1 MADRRGAS
9 VNEGASVSRGAPHPQ
24 GAPDSNGGGDAPS
37 AADSPGAANPQGA
50 AITRGAANPRGAADS
65 RGAAWGWYALALS
78 VLVADQ
84 ASKALASKELLYAV
98 PQKVF
103 FWLNMTLHHNQGAAF
118 SFLSDAGG
126 WQRWFF
132 AVLAVAVSATLVV
145 WLRQLTQQQRWLALG
160 LSLVLGGAI
169 GNLVDRL
176 RLGYVVDFISVHYDT
191 WYFPT
196 FNIADA
202 AISVGAALIV
212 IDSIWPQGQ
221 SDDSKSAVETGDG
234 K

>member
-1 MADRRGAS
+1 MADSQGAS
-9 VNEGASVSRGAPHPQ
+9 LNEDASESRGAPDHRVT
-24 GAPDSNGGGDAPS
+24 PDSGGT
-37 AADSPGAANPQGA
+37 PGA
-50 AITRGAANPRGAADS
+50 RGAT
-65 RGAAWGWYALALS
+65 WGWYALALS
-78 VLVADQ
+78 VLIADQ
-84 ASKALASKELLYAV
+84 ATKALASKELLYAV
-98 PQKVF
+98 PQEVF

-196 FNIADA
+196 FNVADA

-221 SDDSKSAVETGDG
+221 SDGSEPAVETGDG

>member
-1 MADRRGAS
+1 MADTQGAS
-9 VNEGASVSRGAPHPQ
+9 LDEGASESRGAPDHQ
-24 GAPDSNGGGDAPS
+24 GMHNSGGTPS
-37 AADSPGAANPQGA
+37 A
-50 AITRGAANPRGAADS
+50 

-78 VLVADQ
+78 VLIADQ
-84 ASKALASKELLYAV
+84 ATKALASKELLYAV
-98 PQKVF
+98 PQEVF

-145 WLRQLTQQQRWLALG
+145 WLRQLNQQQRWLALG

>member
-1 MADRRGAS
+1 MADTQGAS
-9 VNEGASVSRGAPHPQ
+9 LNEDASESRGAPDHQ
-24 GAPDSNGGGDAPS
+24 GTPNSGG
-37 AADSPGAANPQGA
+37 
-50 AITRGAANPRGAADS
+50 TPRA

-78 VLVADQ
+78 VLIADQ
-84 ASKALASKELLYAV
+84 ATKTLASKELLYAV
-98 PQKVF
+98 PQEVF